1 LRLCIHRGASEI
13 GGNCIEVEASGKS
26 ILLDLGMPLMGDL
39 SPDEA
44 LPPVKGL
51 TDGRNPNLLAIVI
64 SHPHADHYGLAR
76 LAHPSI
82 PIYIGREADLLL
94 RAAMAFGPFG
104 AAFPNAINYNHRKAF
119 QIGPFKITPYLNDH
133 SAFDAYSFLVEADGK
148 SLFYSGDIRAHG
160 WKSRM
165 FDQLLASGPKDVDAM
180 LLEGTTL
187 GRDESE
193 PSETEAD
200 LVERLAESIAETDGI
215 VLSTFSGQNIDRFVT
230 FYKAAKIARRSFVVD
245 LYIAHLLRALGRK
258 SLPDPT
264 TGALRVFLPR
274 RNKLKIVRD
283 KSFDLVEP
291 YRRRRIYPNELRQRR
306 KHLVMTFRPSMA
318 QDLANAKCL
327 VGAKLIY
334 SLWPGYLELGS
345 PDLREWC
352 RDHKVDFE
360 IIHTSGHADAHDLK
374 RLVEAVQPKQ
384 LIPIHT
390 LTPERYRTL
399 RRNVAALGDGI
410 WTKI

>member
-26 ILLDLGMPLMGDL
+26 IMLDLGMPLMGNL

-44 LPPVKGL
+44 LPRIKGL
-51 TDGRNPNLLAIVI
+51 TDGTNPNLLAIVI

-82 PIYIGREADLLL
+82 PVFIGREADLIL

-104 AAFPNAINYNHRKAF
+104 AAFPNAINYSHRNAF
-119 QIGPFKITPYLNDH
+119 QIGPFRITPYLNDH

-148 SLFYSGDIRAHG
+148 SLFYSGDIRSHG

-165 FDQLLASGPKDVDAM
+165 FDQLITSGPKKVDAM

-187 GRDESE
+187 GRDQKE
-193 PSETEAD
+193 PSEREAD
-200 LVERLAESIAETDGI
+200 LVERLAETIAETDGI
-215 VLSTFSGQNIDRFVT
+215 ILSTFSGQNIDRFVT
-230 FYKAAKIARRSFVVD
+230 FFKAARIARRSFVVD
-245 LYIAHLLRALGRK
+245 LYIAHLLRALGRQ
-258 SLPDPT
+258 SLPNPT

-274 RNKLKIVRD
+274 RNKIKIVRD

-291 YRRRRIYPNELRQRR
+291 YRHRRIYPNELRKRH

-318 QDLANAKCL
+318 QDLEDAKCL
-327 VGAKLIY
+327 EGAKLIY
-334 SLWPGYLELGS
+334 SMWPGYLERGS

-352 RDHKVDFE
+352 RDHNVEFE
-360 IIHTSGHADAHDLK
+360 MAHTSGHADGHNLK
-374 RLVEAVQPKQ
+374 RLVDAVQPKH

-390 LTPERYRTL
+390 LKPERYRIFGQNL
-399 RRNVAALGDGI
+399 AAIGDGI
-410 WTKI
+410 WIDV